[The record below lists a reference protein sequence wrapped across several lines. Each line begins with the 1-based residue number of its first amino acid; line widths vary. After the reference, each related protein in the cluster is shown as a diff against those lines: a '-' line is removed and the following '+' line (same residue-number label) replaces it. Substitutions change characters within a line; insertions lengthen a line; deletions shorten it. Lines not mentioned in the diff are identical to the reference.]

1 MAITPTATSAIRFN
15 VQETNVFSAALNDN
29 KGRYKTLSKAAM
41 EAEAIQDKKTFE
53 GSAALM
59 GYRSIEEY
67 LLKNSP
73 FKTFKLN
80 ENGFYTHSGNKTLIL
95 FTDPNTQERMLMQI
109 TNENLDKLK
118 SKFDKSNFYYR
129 EDGIT
134 RITGE
139 AEELLGGWLQ
149 EIAYNQGYAEADKN
163 NDSIID
169 LLDDENANLKT
180 GVRQAL
186 GYKMQN
192 GKIVEIFAKETK
204 SYLQGNDIF
213 LAQSGKTERTFE
225 ERFNNFIEKD
235 EDLDGEMTN
244 IEYFGGK
251 EKMIE
256 HFQAI
261 QQAQVQ
267 DKEELIETLESA
279 IEAEHAFAE
288 LSKHKESFRLSV
300 SQREALSNAAP
311 IYARGFKKGE
321 IFNDAEMSY
330 IRNHLDENVAKLLQ
344 LGGNQASLPDIVQ
357 HVHAVYLAEDE
368 NNKERPIV
376 QQLQTFLDMVKTD
389 SVGSGTTVNL
399 IA

>member
-163 NDSIID
+163 NDSIIEQV
-169 LLDDENANLKT
+169 DD
-180 GVRQAL
+180 
-186 GYKMQN
+186 
-192 GKIVEIFAKETK
+192 
-204 SYLQGNDIF
+204 
-213 LAQSGKTERTFE
+213 
-225 ERFNNFIEKD
+225 
-235 EDLDGEMTN
+235 
-244 IEYFGGK
+244 
-251 EKMIE
+251 
-256 HFQAI
+256 
-261 QQAQVQ
+261 
-267 DKEELIETLESA
+267 
-279 IEAEHAFAE
+279 
-288 LSKHKESFRLSV
+288 
-300 SQREALSNAAP
+300 
-311 IYARGFKKGE
+311 
-321 IFNDAEMSY
+321 
-330 IRNHLDENVAKLLQ
+330 
-344 LGGNQASLPDIVQ
+344 
-357 HVHAVYLAEDE
+357 
-368 NNKERPIV
+368 
-376 QQLQTFLDMVKTD
+376 
-389 SVGSGTTVNL
+389 
-399 IA
+399 